1 MIEQIE
7 TLVKQG
13 SIEQI
18 LKRRS
23 THKEPIKVLQ
33 ITLYELGFAQELN
46 WERFGADGDFGGG
59 TTAAVKAF
67 GQKNGVLTNGES
79 VNKELAEKLIKQ
91 HKTVS
96 DLRQIKSALDAN
108 ALSKLK
114 RKSNEK
120 ELVASLQN
128 LLFSMGFGP
137 ELNWE
142 RFGADGDFGGSTANA
157 VKAFAS
163 TEGIQSN
170 GEEVDEILAAKILE
184 KFVPFLGDGWAE
196 AKAQKRH
203 QRRRGKGQ
211 FFLLHPK
218 GRRNFKQ
225 IEKNRKKL
233 AAEKYIFPQKTGE
246 PKLPRHKRKSENRQY
261 KYEFIKGQSEIAG
274 ERLKMEFYE
283 VKKFNKSGKQIM
295 SFSYPEDHPEN
306 KTKDRV
312 ILHFTAGQTLGD
324 IKTLTQEDYHVS
336 TAYILGRDGT
346 IYRMFSPKAWSYHLG
361 AGKYQNDA
369 KGIGIE
375 ISNYGPLT
383 KKGDT
388 LTFGSGSKYC
398 DLDDT
403 SAYLKLDKPFLGHDY
418 YAAYTDQQYE
428 GLIIL
433 LRYLT
438 KTFNIPRKFL
448 DSDANLEARGEWRK
462 SPRYTVFKDKAE
474 ADRFKGICTHV
485 NYRESGKWDLG
496 PAFDWEKVIEG
507 VMADEYKPSFI
518 TRTRG
523 MLSSPPM
530 RTEEEMTAASR
541 GLDHGNTDISIYGP
555 DGPEVDI

>member
-33 ITLYELGFAQELN
+33 ITLYELGFGKELN

-67 GQKNGVLTNGES
+67 GQKNGISTNGES
-79 VNKELAEKLIKQ
+79 VNKELAVIMIKQ
-91 HKTVS
+91 HTTVS
-96 DLRQIKSALDAN
+96 DLRLLKSALDAN
-108 ALSKLK
+108 AINKLK
-114 RKSNEK
+114 KKSPEK
-120 ELVASLQN
+120 ELVVSLQK

-142 RFGADGDFGGSTANA
+142 RFGADGDFGGSTAKA

-184 KFVPFLGDGWAE
+184 KFVPFLGEGWAE

-218 GRRNFKQ
+218 GKRNFKN
-225 IEKNRKKL
+225 IEKRRNKTEKEFYKKDPITKKKL
-233 AAEKYIFPQKTGE
+233 FRKY
-246 PKLPRHKRKSENRQY
+246 R
-261 KYEFIKGQSEIAG
+261 YEFEKIEQEIPG
-274 ERLKMEFYE
+274 ERLKMEVQD
-283 VKKFNKSGKQIM
+283 VKKFRDNGNRIM
-295 SFSYPEDHPEN
+295 SFCYPKDHPKN
-306 KTKDRV
+306 NPKDRIV
-312 ILHFTAGQTLGD
+312 IHFTAGQTLGD
-324 IKTLTQEDYHVS
+324 IKTLTREDYHIS

-346 IYRMFSPKAWSYHLG
+346 IYRLFSPEQWSYHLG
-361 AGKYQNDA
+361 KGVVGGNGKHSSRS
-369 KGIGIE
+369 IGIE
-375 ISNYGPLT
+375 ISNYGPLSL
-383 KKGDT
+383 KPSGD
-388 LTFGSGSKYC
+388 LTFGDNSKFC
-398 DLDDT
+398 TVDDEK
-403 SAYLKLDKPFLGHDY
+403 AYIKLDKPFITHEY
-418 YAAYTDQQYE
+418 YASYTDQQYE

-438 KTFNIPRKFL
+438 KKFNIERKFL
-448 DSDANLEARGEWRK
+448 PTDPTLEARGDWRK
-462 SPRYTVFKDKAE
+462 TARFAVFKNKSE
-474 ADRFKGICTHV
+474 ADNFKGICSHV
-485 NYRESGKWDLG
+485 NYRESGKWDIG

-507 VMADEYKPSFI
+507 VTADEFKPSFI

-523 MLSSPPM
+523 MLSNPPL
-530 RTEEEMTAASR
+530 RTEEQLLESTR
-541 GLDHGNTDISIYGP
+541 GMDFGNQDESIYGP